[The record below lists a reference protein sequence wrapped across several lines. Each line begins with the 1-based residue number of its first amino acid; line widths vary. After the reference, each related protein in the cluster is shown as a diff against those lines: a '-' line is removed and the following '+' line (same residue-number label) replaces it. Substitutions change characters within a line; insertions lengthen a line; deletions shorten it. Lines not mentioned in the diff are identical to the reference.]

1 MDLMLLNTIKNT
13 RFSEMKVQR
22 FGRETSLF
30 ADTVPT
36 LEHDEQDFTSESLYK
51 ILRDLNIIFE
61 KIFKSLKLASW

>member
-1 MDLMLLNTIKNT
+1 MLLNTIKNT